1 MPPKLLPIAHI
12 EQEILLIKLL
22 TELLIE
28 SERLVMQLEEESSRL
43 ETGLVML
50 EGQLTKE
57 LKELFTG

>member
-1 MPPKLLPIAHI
+1 MPPRLLPIAHI

-28 SERLVMQLEEESSRL
+28 SERLVMQLEGESSRL

>member
-28 SERLVMQLEEESSRL
+28 SERLVMQLEGESSRL